1 MRAVGGMATVIVD
14 TLGLPLR
21 PEGLIMLTRRQV
33 LKRGAIGGT
42 GLALSRL
49 AFPAAV
55 PATVG
60 ATPRLRKWVEPLP
73 VPPVL
78 DGRGGG
84 KSFTIAARESTIW
97 KFHPGLPATRT
108 WGYWSDSPQAGLP
121 YLGPTIEAT
130 RRPNDTVET
139 SVTVE
144 WRNELE
150 RAFLPNDPTLTGAV
164 MPGEP
169 VPIVTHL
176 HGGEN
181 HPQFDGTPLQW
192 FTKGGDKGPHY
203 ITNRF
208 TYYNEQ
214 RASMVWYHDHAL
226 GNTRTNVYA
235 GLAGVYL
242 IRDAEDTGEPDN
254 PLGLPAGPY
263 EIPLVLQ
270 DKTFNAD
277 GSMFYPTQGVTS
289 YHSEWVPE
297 FFGDVA
303 VVNAKIWPVVD
314 VEPRRYRLRIVNGS
328 QSRFYNLHFAN
339 ETSGRALSF
348 AQIGADGGLLRA
360 PVPMSALLI
369 APGERADVI
378 IDFAGHRRGS
388 FIVTNNAR
396 APYPAGARATLSQ
409 LLKIRVNRALR
420 GADGTTPAAK
430 LKLPSLPLLP
440 VPSVT
445 RVQHLSETLDPLTD
459 APIHLNVEDAPYLS
473 ADGLPGVTTK
483 PRAGATEDWL
493 LVNTTAD
500 THPIH
505 LHLVTFEVID
515 RTPFDVAAYDPGTQ
529 AITYTG
535 PAVPAHPNENGRKD
549 TVQAHPGQVTRI
561 RARFELPDEGAIQL
575 PPDVGVSN
583 PQYVWHCHILEHEEN
598 DMMRAFEVV
607 P

>member
-1 MRAVGGMATVIVD
+1 
-14 TLGLPLR
+14 
-21 PEGLIMLTRRQV
+21 MLTRRQ
-33 LKRGAIGGT
+33 LLQRGAIGGA
-42 GLALSRL
+42 GLVVSR
-49 AFPAAV
+49 ASFATAAPAA
-55 PATVG
+55 VG
-60 ATPRLRKWVEPLP
+60 ATPRLRKWREALP

-84 KSFTIAARESTIW
+84 KMFAIAARESTTW
-97 KFHPGLPATRT
+97 HFHPDLPATRT

-130 RRPNDTVET
+130 RRPNDNVET
-139 SVTVE
+139 SVTIE
-144 WRNELE
+144 WRNELGN
-150 RAFLPNDPTLTGAV
+150 AFLPNDPTIMGAV
-164 MPGEP
+164 MPGQP
-169 VPIVTHL
+169 APIVTHL

-192 FTKGGDKGPHY
+192 FTKGGVKGPHY
-203 ITNRF
+203 LTNTF

-235 GLAGVYL
+235 GLAGLYF
-242 IRDAEDTGEPDN
+242 IRDDLDTGEDGN

-277 GSMFYPTQGVTS
+277 GSMFYPTQGVTAF
-289 YHSEWVPE
+289 HPEWVPE

-303 VVNAKIWPVVD
+303 VVNAQIWPFVD

-328 QSRFYNLHFAN
+328 QARFYNLQFAEEN
-339 ETSGRALSF
+339 SGRALSF
-348 AQIGADGGLLRA
+348 TQIGGEGGLLRA
-360 PVPMSALLI
+360 PVPMTALLI

-378 IDFAGHRRGS
+378 IDFAGQRNRS

-396 APYPAGARATLSQ
+396 APYPMGGRATLSQ
-409 LLKIRVNRALR
+409 LLKIRVNRAQQ
-420 GADGTTPAAK
+420 GTDATTPTAN
-430 LKLPSLPLLP
+430 LQLPALPPLP
-440 VPSVT
+440 APSVT

-459 APIHLNVEDAPYLS
+459 APINLNVEDAPYL
-473 ADGLPGVTTK
+473 DEKTHLPDVTTT
-483 PRAGATEDWL
+483 PAANAVEDWL

-515 RTPFDVAAYDPGTQ
+515 RRPFNVAAYDPKTQ

-535 PAVPAHPNENGRKD
+535 PAVPAAPNENGRKD

-561 RARFELPDEGAIQL
+561 RARFELPDEGTIEL
-575 PPDVGVSN
+575 PPGLTN

-598 DMMRAFEVV
+598 DMMRAFEVIR
-607 P
+607 

>member
-1 MRAVGGMATVIVD
+1 
-14 TLGLPLR
+14 
-21 PEGLIMLTRRQV
+21 MLTRRQ
-33 LKRGAIGGT
+33 LLERGALGGA
-42 GLALSRL
+42 GLLVAGAPR
-49 AFPAAV
+49 ATAAPAAL
-55 PATVG
+55 G

-78 DGRGGG
+78 DGRGG
-84 KSFTIAARESTIW
+84 KSFTIAARESTSW
-97 KFHPGLPATRT
+97 KFHPSLPATRT
-108 WGYWSDSPQAGLP
+108 WGYWSENPAAGMP
-121 YLGPTIEAT
+121 YLGPTIVAT
-130 RRPNDTVET
+130 RRPSDAVET

-150 RAFLPNDPTLTGAV
+150 TAFLPNDPTLMGAV

-192 FTKGGDKGPHY
+192 FTKGGAKGPHY

-235 GLAGVYL
+235 GLAGAYI
-242 IRDAEDTGEPDN
+242 IRDAADTGEPDN
-254 PLGLPAGPY
+254 PLGLPAGDY
-263 EIPLVLQ
+263 EVPLVLQ

-289 YHSEWVPE
+289 YHPQWVPE

-303 VVNAKIWPVVD
+303 VVNAKIWPFVD

-328 QSRFYNLHFAN
+328 QSRFYNLRFVN
-339 ETSGRALSF
+339 ETSGRALRF
-348 AQIGADGGLLRA
+348 AQIGAEGGLLRA
-360 PVPMSALLI
+360 PVPMTALLI

-378 IDFAGHRRGS
+378 IDFAGKRGAS

-396 APYPAGARATLSQ
+396 APYPMGGRAGLNQ
-409 LLKIRVNRALR
+409 LLKIRVNRRLK
-420 GADGTTPAAK
+420 GADATTPAESMD
-430 LKLPSLPLLP
+430 LPALEVLPE
-440 VPSVT
+440 PSIT
-445 RVQHLSETLDPLTD
+445 RVQHLSETLDPLTG
-459 APIHLNVEDAPYLS
+459 APITLNVEDAPYLN
-473 ADGLPGVTTK
+473 ARTHLPDVTTR
-483 PRAGATEDWL
+483 PAADAVEDWL
-493 LVNTTAD
+493 LINTTAD

-515 RTPFDVAAYDPGTQ
+515 RRPFDVAAYDPKTRV
-529 AITYTG
+529 ITYTG
-535 PAVPAHPNENGRKD
+535 PAVAAAPSENGRKD

-561 RARFELPDEGAIQL
+561 RARFELPDEGTIEL
-575 PPDVGVSN
+575 PPGVSN

-607 P
+607 RAGS

>member
-1 MRAVGGMATVIVD
+1 MVSAGR
-14 TLGLPLR
+14 R
-21 PEGLIMLTRRQV
+21 PADQRESVMLTRRQ
-33 LKRGAIGGT
+33 LLQRGAIGGA
-42 GLALSRL
+42 GLVVGSR
-49 AFPAAV
+49 AGFAVAAPV
-55 PATVG
+55 VAG
-60 ATPRLRKWVEPLP
+60 ATPRLRRWVDPMP

-84 KSFTIAARESTIW
+84 KTFTIAARESSEW
-97 KFHPGLPATRT
+97 KFHPDLPATKT
-108 WGYWSDSPQAGLP
+108 WGYWSDNPQAGLP

-139 SVTVE
+139 SVTIR
-144 WRNELE
+144 WRNELDK
-150 RAFLPNDPTLTGAV
+150 AFLHNDPTIMGAV

-169 VPIVTHL
+169 APIVTHL

-192 FTKGGDKGPHY
+192 FTAAGDTGPHY
-203 ITNRF
+203 ITDTY

-235 GLAGVYL
+235 GLAGLYF
-242 IRDAEDTGEPDN
+242 IRDEQDTGETDN

-277 GSMFYPTQGVTS
+277 GSLFYPTQGVTQ
-289 YHSEWVPE
+289 YHPQWVPE
-297 FFGDVA
+297 FFGDAA
-303 VVNAKIWPVVD
+303 VINAKIWPFVD

-328 QSRFYNLHFAN
+328 QSRFYNLKFAEEN
-339 ETSGRALSF
+339 SGRPLSF
-348 AQIGADGGLLRA
+348 TQIGAEGGLLRA
-360 PVPMSALLI
+360 PVPMAGLLI

-378 IDFAGHRRGS
+378 IDFAGQRNRS
-388 FIVTNNAR
+388 FIVTNSAR
-396 APYPAGARATLSQ
+396 APYPMGGRATLNQ
-409 LLKIRVNRALR
+409 LLKIRVNRTLQ
-420 GADGTTPAAK
+420 GTDDTTPAAN
-430 LKLPSLPLLP
+430 LQLPALPALPGPSL
-440 VPSVT
+440 T
-445 RVQHLSETLDPLTD
+445 RVQHLSETLDPITG
-459 APIHLNVEDAPYLS
+459 APINLNVEDAPYL
-473 ADGLPGVTTK
+473 DEQTHLPDVTTR
-483 PRAGATEDWL
+483 PAAGAVEDWL

-515 RTPFDVAAYDPGTQ
+515 RRPFDVAAYDPATQ
-529 AITYTG
+529 VITYTG
-535 PAVPAHPNENGRKD
+535 PAVPAGPNENGRKD

-561 RARFELPDEGAIQL
+561 RARFELPDEGTVIL
-575 PPDVGVSN
+575 PPGVSN

-598 DMMRAFEVV
+598 DMMRAFEVG
-607 P
+607 

>member
-1 MRAVGGMATVIVD
+1 
-14 TLGLPLR
+14 
-21 PEGLIMLTRRQV
+21 MLTRRQ
-33 LKRGAIGGT
+33 LLQRGALGGA
-42 GLALSRL
+42 GLLLSRGSF
-49 AFPAAV
+49 AIAA
-55 PATVG
+55 PTTVG
-60 ATPRLRKWVEPLP
+60 ATPKLTRWREALP

-84 KSFTIAARESTIW
+84 KSFAIAARESTDW
-97 KFHPGLPATRT
+97 KFHPDLPVTRT

-121 YLGPTIEAT
+121 YLGPTIVAT

-144 WRNELE
+144 WRNELDD
-150 RAFLPNDPTLTGAV
+150 AFLPNDPTIFGAV

-169 VPIVTHL
+169 APIVTHL

-192 FTKGGDKGPHY
+192 FTKGGAKGPHY
-203 ITNRF
+203 ITNTF

-214 RASMVWYHDHAL
+214 RASMIWYHDHAV

-235 GLAGVYL
+235 GLAGAYI
-242 IRDAEDTGEPDN
+242 IRDDQDTGEADN

-277 GSMFYPTQGVTS
+277 GSMFYPTQGVTEF
-289 YHSEWVPE
+289 HPQWVPE

-303 VVNAKIWPVVD
+303 VVNAKIWPYVD
-314 VEPRRYRLRIVNGS
+314 VEPRRYRFRIVNGS
-328 QSRFYNLHFAN
+328 QSRFYNLRFAD
-339 ETSGRALSF
+339 EKSGKALPF
-348 AQIGADGGLLRA
+348 TQIGAEGGLLRA
-360 PVPMSALLI
+360 PVPMTALLI

-378 IDFAGHRRGS
+378 IDFAGHRNAS

-396 APYPAGARATLSQ
+396 APYPMGGRAGLSQ
-409 LLKIRVNRALR
+409 LVKIRVNRPLS
-420 GADGTTPAAK
+420 GVDDTTPGPD
-430 LKLPSLPLLP
+430 LELPPLPFLP
-440 VPSVT
+440 APSVT
-445 RVQHLSETLDPLTD
+445 RVQHLSETLDPLTGN
-459 APIHLNVEDAPYLS
+459 PINLNVEDAPYL
-473 ADGLPGVTTK
+473 DDDTHLPDVTTT
-483 PRAGATEDWL
+483 PAANAVEDWL

-515 RTPFDVAAYDPGTQ
+515 RRPFSAYDPATQ
-529 AITYTG
+529 AITYAG
-535 PAVPAHPNENGRKD
+535 PAVPAAPNENGRKD
-549 TVQAHPGQVTRI
+549 TVQANPGEVTRI
-561 RARFELPDEGAIQL
+561 RARFELPDEGTIVL
-575 PPDVGVSN
+575 PEGVDN

-598 DMMRAFEVV
+598 DMMRAFEVIR
-607 P
+607 

>member
-1 MRAVGGMATVIVD
+1 
-14 TLGLPLR
+14 L
-21 PEGLIMLTRRQV
+21 Q
-33 LKRGAIGGT
+33 RGAIGSAGIIV
-42 GLALSRL
+42 SRPSF
-49 AFPAAV
+49 ATAAPAA
-55 PATVG
+55 VG
-60 ATPRLRKWVEPLP
+60 ATPRLRKWVEALP

-78 DGRGGG
+78 DARGG
-84 KSFTIAARESTIW
+84 KSFAIAARESTTW
-97 KFHPGLPATRT
+97 KFHPNLPATRT
-108 WGYWSDSPQAGLP
+108 WGYWSDNPHAGLP

-139 SVTVE
+139 SVTIE
-144 WRNELE
+144 WRNELGN
-150 RAFLPNDPTLTGAV
+150 AFLPNDPTLIGAV

-169 VPIVTHL
+169 APIVTHL

-192 FTKGGDKGPHY
+192 FTQGGEKGPHY
-203 ITNRF
+203 ITNTF

-214 RASMVWYHDHAL
+214 RASMIWYHDHAI

-235 GLAGVYL
+235 GLAGLYF
-242 IRDAEDTGEPDN
+242 IRDDQDTGQVGN

-277 GSMFYPTQGVTS
+277 GSMFYPTQGVTEF
-289 YHSEWVPE
+289 HPQWVPE

-303 VVNAKIWPVVD
+303 VVNAKIWPFVD
-314 VEPRRYRLRIVNGS
+314 VEPRRYRLRLVNGS
-328 QSRFYNLHFAN
+328 QSRFYNLQFVN
-339 ETSGRALSF
+339 ENSGRPLPF
-348 AQIGADGGLLRA
+348 TQIGAEGGLLRA
-360 PVPMSALLI
+360 PVPLTALLL

-378 IDFAGHRRGS
+378 IDFAGQHNAS

-396 APYPAGARATLSQ
+396 APYPMGGRAGLSQ
-409 LLKIRVNRALR
+409 LLKIRVNQALS
-420 GADGTTPAAK
+420 GVDDTTPGAN
-430 LKLPSLPLLP
+430 LKLPLLP
-440 VPSVT
+440 FLPAPSVT
-445 RVQHLSETLDPLTD
+445 RVQHLSETLDPLTGN
-459 APIHLNVEDAPYLS
+459 PINLNVEDAPYL
-473 ADGLPGVTTK
+473 DEETHLPDVTTK
-483 PRAGATEDWL
+483 PAANAVEDWL

-515 RTPFDVAAYDPGTQ
+515 RRRFNVAAYDPTTQ

-535 PAVPAHPNENGRKD
+535 PAVPAAPNENGRKD

-561 RARFELPDEGAIQL
+561 RARFELPDEGTIEL
-575 PPDVGVSN
+575 PPGVTD

-607 P
+607 R

>member
-1 MRAVGGMATVIVD
+1 
-14 TLGLPLR
+14 
-21 PEGLIMLTRRQV
+21 MLTRRQ
-33 LKRGAIGGT
+33 LLERGALSGA
-42 GLALSRL
+42 GLVVGSR
-49 AFPAAV
+49 AGFAVAAPV
-55 PATVG
+55 AAG

-84 KSFTIAARESTIW
+84 KSFTIAARESTSW
-97 KFHPGLPATRT
+97 KFHPDLPATKT
-108 WGYWSDSPQAGLP
+108 WGYWSDTPQAGLP

-130 RRPNDTVET
+130 RRPNDSVET
-139 SVTVE
+139 SLTIE
-144 WRNELE
+144 WRNELD
-150 RAFLPNDPTLTGAV
+150 RAFLPNDPTIMGAV

-176 HGGEN
+176 HGGET

-192 FTKGGDKGPHY
+192 FTKAGARGPHY
-203 ITNRF
+203 ITNTF

-235 GLAGVYL
+235 GLAGIYL
-242 IRDAEDTGEPDN
+242 IRDDQDTGEADN

-263 EIPLVLQ
+263 ELPLVLQ
-270 DKTFNAD
+270 DKTFNPD
-277 GSMFYPTQGVTS
+277 GSMFYPTQGVTP
-289 YHSEWVPE
+289 YHPEWVPE

-328 QSRFYNLHFAN
+328 QARFYNVQFAEEN
-339 ETSGRALSF
+339 SGRPLPF
-348 AQIGADGGLLRA
+348 TQIGAEGGLLRA

-369 APGERADVI
+369 APGERADSI
-378 IDFAGHRRGS
+378 IDFAGRRNRS

-396 APYPAGARATLSQ
+396 APYPMGGRATLSQ
-409 LLKIRVNRALR
+409 LLKISVNLTLQGTDTTTP
-420 GADGTTPAAK
+420 GAD
-430 LKLPSLPLLP
+430 LQLP
-440 VPSVT
+440 VQQALPAPSVT
-445 RVQHLSETLDPLTD
+445 RLQHLSETLDPITG
-459 APIHLNVEDAPYLS
+459 APIHLNVEDAPYL
-473 ADGLPGVTTK
+473 DDQTHLPDVSTR
-483 PRAGATEDWL
+483 PAAGAVEDWL

-515 RTPFDVAAYDPGTQ
+515 RRPFDVAAYDPATQ
-529 AITYTG
+529 AIAYTG
-535 PAVPAHPNENGRKD
+535 PAVPAAANENGRKD

-561 RARFELPDEGAIQL
+561 RARFELPDEGTVVL
-575 PPDVGVSN
+575 PPGVTH

-607 P
+607 R

>member
-1 MRAVGGMATVIVD
+1 
-14 TLGLPLR
+14 
-21 PEGLIMLTRRQV
+21 MLTRRQ
-33 LKRGAIGGT
+33 LLERGAIGSA
-42 GLALSRL
+42 GLMLSG
-49 AFPAAV
+49 ASFATAAPAAV
-55 PATVG
+55 GV
-60 ATPRLRKWVEPLP
+60 TPRLRKWVAALP

-84 KSFTIAARESTIW
+84 KSFAIAARESTTW
-97 KFHPGLPATRT
+97 KFHPDLPPTRT
-108 WGYWSDSPQAGLP
+108 WGYWSNDPQAGLP

-130 RRPNDTVET
+130 RRPNDSVDT
-139 SVTVE
+139 SVTIE

-150 RAFLPNDPTLTGAV
+150 NAFLPNDPTLFGAV

-169 VPIVTHL
+169 ARIVTHL

-192 FTKGGDKGPHY
+192 FTKGGMNGPHY
-203 ITNRF
+203 ITNAF
-208 TYYNEQ
+208 TYYHEQ
-214 RASMVWYHDHAL
+214 RASMIWYHDHAI

-235 GLAGVYL
+235 GLAGLYF
-242 IRDAEDTGEPDN
+242 IRDDQDTGEPGN

-263 EIPLVLQ
+263 EVPLVLQ

-277 GSMFYPTQGVTS
+277 GSMFYPTEGVTAF
-289 YHSEWVPE
+289 HPQWVPE

-303 VVNAKIWPVVD
+303 VVNAQIWPVID

-328 QSRFYNLHFAN
+328 QARFYNLQFADEN
-339 ETSGRALSF
+339 SGRALPF
-348 AQIGADGGLLRA
+348 TQIGADGGLLRA
-360 PVPMSALLI
+360 PVTMTALLI

-378 IDFAGHRRGS
+378 IDFRGRRKAS

-396 APYPAGARATLSQ
+396 APYPMGGRAGLSQ
-409 LLKIRVNRALR
+409 LLKIRVNRTLQ
-420 GADGTTPAAK
+420 GADDTTPAAN
-430 LKLPSLPLLP
+430 LQLPALPPLP
-440 VPSVT
+440 APAVT
-445 RVQHLSETLDPLTD
+445 RVQHLSETLDPITGS
-459 APIHLNVEDAPYLS
+459 PISLNVEDAPYL
-473 ADGLPGVTTK
+473 DEETGLPAVTTK
-483 PRAGATEDWL
+483 PAANAVEDWL

-515 RTPFDVAAYDPGTQ
+515 RRPFNVAAYDPRTQ

-535 PAVPAHPNENGRKD
+535 AAVPAAANENGRKD

-561 RARFELPDEGAIQL
+561 RARFELPDEGTIVL
-575 PPDVGVSN
+575 PPGVDN

-607 P
+607 R

>member
-1 MRAVGGMATVIVD
+1 
-14 TLGLPLR
+14 
-21 PEGLIMLTRRQV
+21 MLTRRQ
-33 LKRGAIGGT
+33 LLERGAICGA
-42 GLALSRL
+42 GLVVSR
-49 AFPAAV
+49 ATFPARAS
-55 PATVG
+55 AAVG
-60 ATPRLRKWVEPLP
+60 ATPRLRKWTEPLP
-73 VPPVL
+73 IPPTL

-84 KSFTIAARESTIW
+84 KSFVIAARESTTW
-97 KFHPGLPATRT
+97 KFHPDLPATRT
-108 WGYWSDSPQAGLP
+108 WGYWSDTPPAGLP

-130 RRPNDTVET
+130 RRPNDTVQT
-139 SVTVE
+139 AVTVE
-144 WRNELE
+144 WRNELDKT
-150 RAFLPNDPTLTGAV
+150 FLPNDPTLMGAV
-164 MPGEP
+164 LPDTDP
-169 VPIVTHL
+169 APIVTHL

-192 FTKGGDKGPHY
+192 FTQGGDTGPHY
-203 ITNRF
+203 ITNTF

-235 GLAGVYL
+235 GLAGLYF
-242 IRDAEDTGEPDN
+242 IRDDEDTGEPGN

-277 GSMFYPTQGVTS
+277 GSMFYPREGVTA
-289 YHSEWVPE
+289 YHPEWVPE

-303 VVNAKIWPVVD
+303 VVNAKIWPFVD

-328 QSRFYNLHFAN
+328 QSRFYNLRFVD
-339 ETSGRALSF
+339 EKSGRALAF
-348 AQIGADGGLLRA
+348 TQIGTDGGLLRA
-360 PVPMSALLI
+360 PVRMTALLI

-378 IDFAGHRRGS
+378 IDFTGRRNRS

-396 APYPAGARATLSQ
+396 APYPMGGRAGLNQ
-409 LLKIRVNRALR
+409 LLKIRVNRTLQGTDATIPAPNLELPALR
-420 GADGTTPAAK
+420 R
-430 LKLPSLPLLP
+430 LPE
-440 VPSVT
+440 PSVT
-445 RVQHLSETLDPLTD
+445 RVQHLSETLDPITGN
-459 APIHLNVEDAPYLS
+459 PIHLNVEDAPYL
-473 ADGLPGVTTK
+473 DEGTGLPSVATR
-483 PRAGATEDWL
+483 PAAGAVEDWL

-515 RTPFDVAAYDPGTQ
+515 RRPFSAYDLATRT
-529 AITYTG
+529 ITYSG
-535 PAVPAHPNENGRKD
+535 PAVPAAPNEDGRKD
-549 TVQAHPGQVTRI
+549 TVQAHPGQATRI
-561 RARFELPDEGAIQL
+561 RARFELPDEGTIEL
-575 PPDVGVSN
+575 PDGVDY

>member
-1 MRAVGGMATVIVD
+1 
-14 TLGLPLR
+14 
-21 PEGLIMLTRRQV
+21 MLTRRQ
-33 LKRGAIGGT
+33 LLQRGAIGGA
-42 GLALSRL
+42 GLVASRA
-49 AFPAAV
+49 AFATAAPAAV
-55 PATVG
+55 G
-60 ATPRLRKWVEPLP
+60 GTPKLRKWVEPLP

-84 KSFTIAARESTIW
+84 KSFAIAARESTTW
-97 KFHPGLPATRT
+97 KFHPSLPATRT
-108 WGYWSDSPQAGLP
+108 WGYWSDNPQAGLP
-121 YLGPTIEAT
+121 YLGPTILAT

-144 WRNELE
+144 WRNELDT
-150 RAFLPNDPTLTGAV
+150 AFLPNDPTLTGAV
-164 MPGEP
+164 MPGQP
-169 VPIVTHL
+169 APIVTHL

-192 FTKGGDKGPHY
+192 FTKDGKKGAHY
-203 ITNRF
+203 LTNRF

-235 GLAGVYL
+235 GLAGAYI
-242 IRDAEDTGEPDN
+242 IRDNQDTGEAGN

-277 GSMFYPTQGVTS
+277 GSMFYPTQGVTA
-289 YHSEWVPE
+289 YHPQWVPE

-303 VVNAKIWPVVD
+303 VINAKIWPFVD

-328 QSRFYNLHFAN
+328 QSRFYNLQFAHGN
-339 ETSGRALSF
+339 SGRPLPF
-348 AQIGADGGLLRA
+348 TQIGADGGLLRA
-360 PVPMSALLI
+360 PVAMTALLI
-369 APGERADVI
+369 APGERADLI
-378 IDFAGHRRGS
+378 IDFAGQRNAS

-396 APYPAGARATLSQ
+396 APYPMGARAGLNQ
-409 LLKIRVNRALR
+409 LLKIRVNRPLQ
-420 GADGTTPAAK
+420 GTDTTTPAAN
-430 LKLPSLPLLP
+430 LQLPALAALPA
-440 VPSVT
+440 PSVT
-445 RVQHLSETLDPLTD
+445 RVQHLSETLDAITG
-459 APIHLNVEDAPYLS
+459 APINLNVEDAPYL
-473 ADGLPGVTTK
+473 DKQTDLPAVTTR
-483 PRAGATEDWL
+483 PAANAVEDWL

-515 RTPFDVAAYDPGTQ
+515 RRPFNVAAYHPTTQ

-535 PAVPAHPNENGRKD
+535 PAVPAAPNENGRKD
-549 TVQAHPGQVTRI
+549 TVQAHPGEVTRI
-561 RARFELPDEGAIQL
+561 RARFELPDEGTIEL
-575 PPDVGVSN
+575 PPNVGVSN

-607 P
+607 R

>member
-1 MRAVGGMATVIVD
+1 
-14 TLGLPLR
+14 
-21 PEGLIMLTRRQV
+21 MLTRRQ
-33 LKRGAIGGT
+33 LLQRGAIGGA
-42 GLALSRL
+42 GLVVSRAPFAL
-49 AFPAAV
+49 AA
-55 PATVG
+55 PPTAG
-60 ATPRLRKWVEPLP
+60 GTPRLRKWASALP

-78 DGRGGG
+78 DGTGGG
-84 KSFTIAARESTIW
+84 KSFRIAARESTTW
-97 KFHPGLPATRT
+97 KFHPDLPATRT
-108 WGYWSDSPQAGLP
+108 WGYWSDNPGAGLP

-130 RRPNDTVET
+130 RRPNDTVDT
-139 SVTVE
+139 SVTID
-144 WRNELE
+144 WRNELGN
-150 RAFLPNDPTLTGAV
+150 AFLPNDPTIMGAV
-164 MPGEP
+164 MPGQP

-192 FTKGGDKGPHY
+192 FTKGGERGPHY
-203 ITNRF
+203 LTNTF

-235 GLAGVYL
+235 GLAGLYF
-242 IRDAEDTGEPDN
+242 IRDDLDTGKAGN

-277 GSMFYPTQGVTS
+277 GSMFYPTQGVTAD
-289 YHSEWVPE
+289 HPQWVPE

-303 VVNAKIWPVVD
+303 VVNAKIWPFVD

-328 QSRFYNLHFAN
+328 QARFYNLQFADEN
-339 ETSGRALSF
+339 SGRALPF
-348 AQIGADGGLLRA
+348 TQIGTEGGLLRA
-360 PVPMSALLI
+360 PVPMTALLI
-369 APGERADVI
+369 APGERVDVI
-378 IDFAGHRRGS
+378 VDFAGRRKNAS

-396 APYPAGARATLSQ
+396 APYPLGGRATLSQ
-409 LLKIRVNRALR
+409 LLKIRVNLPLQ
-420 GADGTTPAAK
+420 GTDETTPAGNLQLPA
-430 LKLPSLPLLP
+430 LPVLPAPSL
-440 VPSVT
+440 
-445 RVQHLSETLDPLTD
+445 RRMQHLSETLDPLTG
-459 APIHLNVEDAPYLS
+459 APINLNVEDAPYL
-473 ADGLPGVTTK
+473 DKETKLPDVTTR
-483 PRAGATEDWL
+483 PTANAVEDWL

-515 RTPFDVAAYDPGTQ
+515 RRPFDVAAYDPKTQ

-535 PAVPAHPNENGRKD
+535 PAVPAAPNENGRKD

-561 RARFELPDEGAIQL
+561 RARFELPDEGTIEL
-575 PPDVGVSN
+575 PPGVEN

-607 P
+607 R

>member
-1 MRAVGGMATVIVD
+1 
-14 TLGLPLR
+14 
-21 PEGLIMLTRRQV
+21 MLTRRKLLELGV
-33 LKRGAIGGT
+33 ISGA
-42 GLALSRL
+42 GLAVGRASS
-49 AFPAAV
+49 AAAAPPLV
-55 PATVG
+55 VG
-60 ATPRLRKWVEPLP
+60 ATPKLRKWVEALP

-84 KSFTIAARESTIW
+84 KSFKIAARESTAW
-97 KFHPGLPATRT
+97 KFHPDLPATRT
-108 WGYWSDSPQAGLP
+108 WGYWSDSPKAGLP
-121 YLGPTIEAT
+121 YLGPTIVAT
-130 RRPNDTVET
+130 RRPSENVVT
-139 SVTVE
+139 SVEIE
-144 WRNELE
+144 WRNELGS
-150 RAFLPNDPTLTGAV
+150 AFLPNDGTIMGAV

-169 VPIVTHL
+169 ARIVTHL

-192 FTKGGDKGPHY
+192 FTSGGAKGPHY
-203 ITNRF
+203 ITN
-208 TYYNEQ
+208 TCIYYNEQ

-235 GLAGVYL
+235 GLAGLYF
-242 IRDAEDTGEPDN
+242 IRDDMDTGEADN

-277 GSMFYPTQGVTS
+277 GSMFYPTQGVTD
-289 YHSEWVPE
+289 YHPRWVPE

-328 QSRFYNLHFAN
+328 QARFYRLRFAN
-339 ETSGRALSF
+339 EKNGRELPF
-348 AQIGADGGLLRA
+348 TQIGTDGGLLRA
-360 PVPMSALLI
+360 PVPMTTLVIS
-369 APGERADVI
+369 PGERADLIV
-378 IDFAGHRRGS
+378 DFARHDRAS

-396 APYPAGARATLSQ
+396 TPYPMGARATLSQ
-409 LLKIRVNRALR
+409 LLKIRVNRPLR
-420 GADGTTPAAK
+420 SRDHTTPAAD
-430 LKLPSLPLLP
+430 LQLPALPSLPA
-440 VPSVT
+440 PSLT
-445 RVQHLSETLDPLTD
+445 RVQHLSETLDPLTG
-459 APIHLNVEDAPYLS
+459 APISLNVEDAAYLDEQS
-473 ADGLPGVTTK
+473 HLPHVTTR
-483 PRAGATEDWL
+483 PAANAVEDWL

-515 RTPFDVAAYDPGTQ
+515 RRPFDIAAYDPKSQT
-529 AITYTG
+529 ISYTG
-535 PAVPAHPNENGRKD
+535 PAVPATPNENGRKD

-561 RARFELPDEGAIQL
+561 RARFELPDEGEIEL
-575 PPDVGVSN
+575 PTGVAN

-607 P
+607 RPTPA